1 MQKILLTLKQTLR
14 SSFLVIGLI
23 IFISLSGSLIF
34 VQQASYA
41 TTLEEL
47 KLIPP
52 ESKPNSEEKI
62 NRANEYDPGVGVQ
75 EEEREEAY
83 EEAKKDAGSLTTME
97 KAYERNLKAEQEG
110 KPQET
115 FGEKAKE
122 VIEKVTGK

>member
-14 SSFLVIGLI
+14 SSILVVGLMV
-23 IFISLSGSLIF
+23 FISLSSSFIF

-52 ESKPNSEEKI
+52 EYKPNSEEQI
-62 NRANEYDPGVGVQ
+62 NRANEFDPGVGVQ
-75 EEEREEAY
+75 EEERQEAY
-83 EEAKKDAGSLTTME
+83 EQAIKDGENLNTME
-97 KAYERNLKAEQEG
+97 KTYERNLKAEQEQ
-110 KPQET
+110 KPQES

>member
-1 MQKILLTLKQTLR
+1 MQKILLTLKQAFR
-14 SSFLVIGLI
+14 SSFLVVSLMV
-23 IFISLSGSLIF
+23 FISLTGSFIF
-34 VQQASYA
+34 VQQTSYA

-47 KLIPP
+47 KLVPP
-52 ESKPNSEEKI
+52 EYKPNSEEKI

-83 EEAKKDAGSLTTME
+83 EQAIKDSKNLNTIE
-97 KAYERNLKAEQEG
+97 KTYERNLKAEQEQN
-110 KPQET
+110 PPES

>member
-1 MQKILLTLKQTLR
+1 MQKILLTLKQALR
-14 SSFLVIGLI
+14 SSFLVLALMISISLLGSF
-23 IFISLSGSLIF
+23 IFI
-34 VQQASYA
+34 QQASYA

-52 ESKPNSEEKI
+52 EYKPNSEEKI

-83 EEAKKDAGSLTTME
+83 EEAIKDAGSLNTME
-97 KAYERNLKAEQEG
+97 KAYERNLKAEREQNPPES
-110 KPQET
+110 

>member
-1 MQKILLTLKQTLR
+1 MQKILLTLKQALR
-14 SSFLVIGLI
+14 SSFLVIGLMV
-23 IFISLSGSLIF
+23 FISLSASFIF

-52 ESKPNSEEKI
+52 EYKPNSEEKI
-62 NRANEYDPGVGVQ
+62 NRANEFDPGVGIQ
-75 EEEREEAY
+75 EEERQEAY
-83 EEAKKDAGSLTTME
+83 EQAKKDSKNLNTLE
-97 KAYERNLKAEQEG
+97 KTYERNLKAEQQQN
-110 KPQET
+110 PPET